1 MNKTLIVI
9 ALLMFLSG
17 CREPKEYA
25 IQNELKPVSARD
37 LFEMPMENLDR
48 VDIGRMNIICAR
60 NVIKSEVIDT
70 EKYVGKLDEW
80 AAIAKRMEQKYLPSF
95 ERNAARYDNSPAKF
109 KAVTLALTIQQ
120 DLKCGYNMNLIES
133 GAMSDVRS
141 PRFFRNPDDIFITG
155 LLKNRKGTCAS
166 LPVLFVALGRRL
178 NYPVFLAHTKGHLYC
193 RWDDGKE
200 CFNVEVT
207 GQGVDIPPDS
217 HYKGPPYNPTGD
229 DIKSEGMLQNL
240 TNCESLSIFLSTAAM
255 NREACRDFGMAVIFY
270 DIALRMS
277 PDSSVV
283 RGLRNRAARLG
294 SINRSVD
301 MIR

>member
-80 AAIAKRMEQKYLPSF
+80 AAIAKRMEQKYLPFF
-95 ERNAARYDNSPAKF
+95 ERNAARYDNSLAKF

-207 GQGVDIPPDS
+207 GQGVDTPPDS

-229 DIKSEGMLQNL
+229 DIKSEGMLRNL
-240 TNCESLSIFLSTAAM
+240 TNRESLSVFLSTAAM

-270 DIALRMS
+270 DIALRIS